1 MYEFTGRATTALEI
15 AEDFSRE
22 KNYSFVG
29 TEHILYGLIKEGEGL
44 ASKILSNQGLTP
56 EYVEQE
62 ILKID
67 GVMNTLNVEVEYTPR
82 AKRIVENSAKESKR
96 MGQNYVGTEHILLS
110 LMREIDSVAVRILI
124 DANIDPQGIFA
135 DLLRLLSED
144 SPISFGMSSFGDIN
158 TPKNSVDNNTPTL
171 NQYGKDLTLLAKENK
186 LDPVIGR
193 NDEVQRIIEI
203 LSRRTKNNPVLIGE
217 PGVGKTAV
225 VEGLAQMIVESKVS
239 EVLKNKKIVSLDMSS
254 MIAGAKYRG
263 DFEERLK
270 KSLDEI
276 KKSGNIILFIDE
288 LHTIIGAGSAEGAMD
303 AANILK
309 PLLSRGEVQIIGATT
324 LNEYRKHIEKDSAL
338 ERRFQPVMVDEPT
351 SKECFEI
358 LKGIKGYYE
367 DYHKVKVSDDILKL
381 SVSLSQKYI
390 HDRFLPDKAIDLLDE
405 ACARVNLEDVILA
418 KIEKLERKLKEIENQ
433 EEDLEQQ
440 IESSENN
447 TSDNDTSIDNYEKA
461 AKIKEEQCKLRTKL
475 DELIKKSKPKEVT
488 FNNLAQVIELWT
500 KIPVTRVKTTETEKL
515 LNLKENLSKRIIGQS
530 EAIEAISNSIIRK
543 RANIRNIER
552 PPSFIFV
559 GPTGVGKTQLV
570 KELAFELFDNKEAI
584 IKLDMSEYMES
595 NSTSKLIGSPP
606 GYVGYDEAG
615 QLTEKI
621 RRNPYSIVLFDE
633 IEKAHPSVYNI
644 LLQILDEGKLTDSQG
659 RSVSFKHTI
668 IVLTSN
674 LGTNFKSDGYGFA
687 NKQIESDF
695 LENKTRDALKE
706 FFSPEFLNRIDDVI
720 TFNKLSYEDLL
731 KISDILLKE
740 LQEETKEK
748 NILFEYSPE
757 VIKYIVDNGY
767 NEKFGARPI
776 RRAIQKYIEDLL
788 AVEFIKGNVKEN
800 KTYTLNIDNNKVIA
814 NI

>member
-1 MYEFTGRATTALEI
+1 MVLCSVCKKNMAVIFINKLDKDGKSTNESTGLCIEC
-15 AEDFSRE
+15 
-22 KNYSFVG
+22 
-29 TEHILYGLIKEGEGL
+29 
-44 ASKILSNQGLTP
+44 
-56 EYVEQE
+56 
-62 ILKID
+62 
-67 GVMNTLNVEVEYTPR
+67 
-82 AKRIVENSAKESKR
+82 AKRQGIDPLANIMKEMEKISPEEMENMSKQFDEMLGGMNLDEDLDYDEMDEEKPKMNFGLHNLFTNPISSKNKENSENEELAGKK
-96 MGQNYVGTEHILLS
+96 NKKKKKTKYLDT
-110 LMREIDSVAVRILI
+110 
-124 DANIDPQGIFA
+124 
-135 DLLRLLSED
+135 
-144 SPISFGMSSFGDIN
+144 FGEN
-158 TPKNSVDNNTPTL
+158 
-171 NQYGKDLTLLAKENK
+171 LTQKARENK
-186 LDPVIGR
+186 LDKVIGR
-193 NDEVQRIIEI
+193 NRELQRMIQI
-203 LSRRTKNNPVLIGE
+203 LNRRNKNNPALIGE
-217 PGVGKTAV
+217 PGVGKTAIV
-225 VEGLAQMIVESKVS
+225 HALAQEIVDGNVPGKLINKEVYLIDMTSLVAGTQFRGQFESRIKGLID
-239 EVLKNKKIVSLDMSS
+239 EC
-254 MIAGAKYRG
+254 
-263 DFEERLK
+263 
-270 KSLDEI
+270 KSF
-276 KKSGNIILFIDE
+276 GNIILAIDE
-288 LHTIIGAGSAEGAMD
+288 VHNIVGGLEHDNSMN
-303 AANILK
+303 AANMLK
-309 PLLSRGEVQIIGATT
+309 PALANGSVQLIGATT
-324 LNEYRKHIEKDSAL
+324 LKEYRKYIEKDSAL